1 MTHLKNFYLFLFL
14 VVLGLCCFAR
24 LVAVSRGSSLVAV
37 LGLLIV
43 VACLVEHRLQVH
55 RLQNLWLAGPQSS
68 DSVIVAHRLSCST
81 ACVIFLGQGWT
92 PCPLHWQAEPPGK
105 S

>member
-43 VACLVEHRLQVH
+43 VASLIAQHGLQVLRLQ
-55 RLQNLWLAGPQSS
+55 
-68 DSVIVAHRLSCST
+68 
-81 ACVIFLGQGWT
+81 
-92 PCPLHWQAEPPGK
+92 
-105 S
+105 